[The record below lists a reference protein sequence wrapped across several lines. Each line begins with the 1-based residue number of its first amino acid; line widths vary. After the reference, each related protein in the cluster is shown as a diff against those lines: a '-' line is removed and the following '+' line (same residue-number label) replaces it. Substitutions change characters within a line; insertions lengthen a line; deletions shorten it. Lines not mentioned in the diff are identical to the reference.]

1 MGPNIP
7 SSCGC
12 SREWGIKGKSE
23 SLLGG
28 GVIGENR
35 SMIIMGIVSVVKE
48 KKRVEILR
56 RGETEGMGR
65 ECEKWSEGAK
75 TEFWWVEYWDGEE
88 VLVRC
93 LCVKSRNEEIRFR
106 REVAVAVAAVVVV
119 FNFNKAL
126 LNLQPKKR
134 GIIPFLCAA
143 KENKL

>member
-1 MGPNIP
+1 MVFGRRVEAKMGPNIP

-35 SMIIMGIVSVVKE
+35 SVIIMGIVSVVKE

-75 TEFWWVEYWDGEE
+75 REFWWVEYWDGEE

-93 LCVKSRNEEIRFR
+93 LCVKSRNEEVGVI
-106 REVAVAVAAVVVV
+106 
-119 FNFNKAL
+119 
-126 LNLQPKKR
+126 
-134 GIIPFLCAA
+134 GCGCGCGCGCA
-143 KENKL
+143 